1 MKDTEQLERIKENR
15 YEILRPPLEHCR
27 SVDNTLPPSGYS
39 ILPSRIFTDARIHG
53 ACIRVM
59 GALCCYVNGRSGT
72 LYPNQSLI
80 ARQLGVCQQAVSR
93 QMKLLEKYGYIKKI
107 IRENTLRKKGRQG
120 ATWRIIYDPGVLDEE
135 IIANNKPDYVE
146 EQDANET
153 IEVIHQKSKL
163 STFVLPD
170 VVNKDKD
177 TLLPD
182 VVKPTPRTTSRC
194 SGKLLE
200 NLSIKSN
207 REKSRQICTKFAQ
220 MLEERW
226 SSRGNWRWDVRQE
239 AIVEGWINQ
248 GIDQKKVIRVFASSL
263 DYHFKKGMR
272 PPYSLAFYNDALI
285 KKDKSV
291 EDHLKRVVNKARF
304 NANVSKSNGPYRDS
318 NNGGN

>member
-27 SVDNTLPPSGYS
+27 TVDNTLPPNAYS
-39 ILPSRIFTDARIHG
+39 VLPSRIFTDARIHG

-93 QMKLLEKYGYIKKI
+93 QMRLLEKYGYIKKI

-120 ATWRIIYDPGVLDEE
+120 ATWRIIYDPGVLDED
-135 IIANNKPDYVE
+135 IIANNKPEHVE
-146 EQDANET
+146 EQDARET
-153 IEVIHQKSKL
+153 LEVIHQKSKI
-163 STFVLPD
+163 STFILPD

-182 VVKPTPRTTSRC
+182 VVKPAPRTTSRG
-194 SGKLLE
+194 SDKQLE
-200 NLSIKSN
+200 NICIKDI
-207 REKSRQICTKFAQ
+207 REKARQLCSKFAQ

-239 AIVEGWINQ
+239 AIVEEWLSK
-248 GIDQKKVIRVFASSL
+248 GIDQKRVIKVLTSSL
-263 DYHFKKGMR
+263 DYHVKESRR
-272 PPYSLAFYNDALI
+272 PPYSLAFYNDAFI
-285 KKDKSV
+285 KKEKTV
-291 EDHLKRVVNKARF
+291 EDLIKRVVNKTRF
-304 NANVSKSNGPYRDS
+304 NANVSKSKGTNRDD
-318 NNGGN
+318 NRR